1 MAFAQLTYR
10 ESLRDIETCLR
21 ALGGKLYPLRIRG
34 HISRST
40 LADANETRDWRIF
53 ADLAG
58 VLITMARPLYTDDP
72 LGVELEETAYALDC
86 TTIDLCLS
94 LFSWARYRR
103 LNAAVKMHTLLDL
116 RGNIPV
122 GIEIKP
128 AKIHEI
134 RVFDQLLPE
143 PGAFYLLDHGYLD
156 FTRLY
161 PLTQCPAFFIIRAR
175 KDFCFRCVASHAV
188 DKSTGLRCNQT
199 IRLGSFY
206 RLHGYPENLR
216 RIHCCDQQTEHASA
230 AGLFRER
237 RARKMF
243 SSSFEWQFRS
253 TFFQTLHLRTRI
265 RGRRGCA
272 CDSPVGKTFRT
283 WTASCVHSICT
294 RCARVRVVQTWV
306 NVGSIARRLL

>member
-1 MAFAQLTYR
+1 MNSTHEFRRCVARYRGQYRVRSFSCWDQFLSMAFAQLTYR

-72 LGVELEETAYALDC
+72 LGVELEETAIQRICAAS
-86 TTIDLCLS
+86 TAAIS
-94 LFSWARYRR
+94 RPSMRR
-103 LNAAVKMHTLLDL
+103 L
-116 RGNIPV
+116 R
-122 GIEIKP
+122 
-128 AKIHEI
+128 
-134 RVFDQLLPE
+134 
-143 PGAFYLLDHGYLD
+143 
-156 FTRLY
+156 
-161 PLTQCPAFFIIRAR
+161 
-175 KDFCFRCVASHAV
+175 
-188 DKSTGLRCNQT
+188 
-199 IRLGSFY
+199 
-206 RLHGYPENLR
+206 
-216 RIHCCDQQTEHASA
+216 
-230 AGLFRER
+230 GLFRER